1 MALRKLNF
9 SYIKYIYTKKQEI
22 VNQHKI
28 TMSNQ
33 ETETRQINQVR
44 EKTSETWGDKIKQKD
59 NQTFRIYFQNINGIQ
74 PHQQERWA
82 NIIKTTT
89 SEFQADIIGLCETGI
104 NWKDHYTR
112 QKVQQT
118 LRNNNKQTINIYHSQ
133 NTATSF
139 TSFLPGGTLLMT
151 TQSWIGRIV
160 QPLHDPTQM
169 GRWTGAK
176 YRLQENRNL
185 YILSAY
191 RPCPSTTHTILPQS
205 NSTFAQQFFKLRTQ
219 GIINPKPREK
229 FIVDIIQ
236 YIHDLKLG
244 PMDMMLLMFDANEQ
258 LGKEKQGII
267 NIIDKAGLVDLFPI
281 HHAKTCDIATQVTG
295 SQRIDY
301 ILGTYNILPY
311 IQHCGYLPFHTHLVT
326 DHRGLYI
333 DLCSSLIDVTAIRK
347 MTITREIGSSS
358 SMNHTL
364 QYKVYIQQQ
373 FQHHNIPQRAE
384 AVHTQSEL
392 SSAQRPMNF
401 MRKLNELDQAITQ
414 IMLQAEHKYAVDP
427 LKRWI
432 TNETIRQLYSILK
445 YWQIKIS
452 EVKNKKD
459 FSGPLNSIRKNIKE
473 KYHDHILQYN
483 ESPKEGLS
491 IIRKELLKEKN
502 LKLQEMRDQEAAE
515 SAMIAQAE
523 NKSEINIT
531 QQRARIKYTRS
542 IFANLRSRFKQQHGQ
557 GIQSVIVPR
566 NGRPDENIYKVIT
579 DPREVE
585 ETIINRNI
593 AHFGQAQGTPFTKH
607 NITDDFG
614 YTGVTPKAKELI
626 QGSDM
631 ETLFNKL
638 GNGEKMILQQLND
651 GQHSQAINI
660 NISYKEF
667 TIGFRKWRENTST
680 SPSGRHLGH
689 YKALLRAEII
699 DDKDTGDNNNQLIT
713 IKNPIGDEILKAIYF
728 VAMSTLKAG
737 ETLERWKNVQSSMLE
752 KEPGNPLVH
761 RLRVIHIYEADYN
774 LLLKLLWA
782 RKLTWNAHLN
792 GTLHEAQAGSRPG
805 KRAIDLVVYK
815 EQKYLYSRLTRTPLL
830 TMDNDAKACYDRIVC
845 NLAMLI
851 SQYFG
856 MPQNACSM
864 QAKTLENMEFHLKT
878 ALGVS
883 ENYYKH
889 TSTTPVH
896 GSGQG
901 SCASPTL
908 WLLISTILMRC
919 LDQGNPGILRSSI
932 DGFVDDTSLFTN
944 IPFQY
949 SNMNEAVRNLQVAT
963 QTWSKLLEASGGKL
977 ELSKCFYYVLSW
989 KFSNEGEPIPMTIE
1003 EQEHEQYPKITITD
1017 PDSNN
1022 EIYIQQKE
1030 CQCHHKTLGVYKN
1043 ILGDDTYQYRELLKK
1058 SNNMA
1063 QIASGAKM
1071 SKHQARVA
1079 FHMIYLPTINYSLP
1093 ACSFTLQQTESIQAK
1108 ALENF
1113 LPAMGWRRT
1122 SSRALVHGP
1131 LEYGGYDIPHL
1142 YALQGMQK
1150 LTTLI
1155 NHIRANTE
1163 LGQLFLTNI
1172 NWIQLLSG
1180 RGVQFL
1186 SDNYKIEY
1194 LPENWTFIS
1203 NHICKNAIFV

>member
-1 MALRKLNF
+1 
-9 SYIKYIYTKKQEI
+9 
-22 VNQHKI
+22 
-28 TMSNQ
+28 
-33 ETETRQINQVR
+33 
-44 EKTSETWGDKIKQKD
+44 
-59 NQTFRIYFQNINGIQ
+59 
-74 PHQQERWA
+74 
-82 NIIKTTT
+82 
-89 SEFQADIIGLCETGI
+89 
-104 NWKDHYTR
+104 
-112 QKVQQT
+112 
-118 LRNNNKQTINIYHSQ
+118 
-133 NTATSF
+133 
-139 TSFLPGGTLLMT
+139 
-151 TQSWIGRIV
+151 
-160 QPLHDPTQM
+160 
-169 GRWTGAK
+169 
-176 YRLQENRNL
+176 
-185 YILSAY
+185 
-191 RPCPSTTHTILPQS
+191 
-205 NSTFAQQFFKLRTQ
+205 
-219 GIINPKPREK
+219 
-229 FIVDIIQ
+229 
-236 YIHDLKLG
+236 
-244 PMDMMLLMFDANEQ
+244 
-258 LGKEKQGII
+258 
-267 NIIDKAGLVDLFPI
+267 
-281 HHAKTCDIATQVTG
+281 
-295 SQRIDY
+295 
-301 ILGTYNILPY
+301 
-311 IQHCGYLPFHTHLVT
+311 
-326 DHRGLYI
+326 
-333 DLCSSLIDVTAIRK
+333 
-347 MTITREIGSSS
+347 
-358 SMNHTL
+358 
-364 QYKVYIQQQ
+364 
-373 FQHHNIPQRAE
+373 
-384 AVHTQSEL
+384 
-392 SSAQRPMNF
+392 
-401 MRKLNELDQAITQ
+401 
-414 IMLQAEHKYAVDP
+414 
-427 LKRWI
+427 
-432 TNETIRQLYSILK
+432 
-445 YWQIKIS
+445 
-452 EVKNKKD
+452 
-459 FSGPLNSIRKNIKE
+459 
-473 KYHDHILQYN
+473 
-483 ESPKEGLS
+483 
-491 IIRKELLKEKN
+491 
-502 LKLQEMRDQEAAE
+502 
-515 SAMIAQAE
+515 
-523 NKSEINIT
+523 
-531 QQRARIKYTRS
+531 
-542 IFANLRSRFKQQHGQ
+542 
-557 GIQSVIVPR
+557 
-566 NGRPDENIYKVIT
+566 
-579 DPREVE
+579 
-585 ETIINRNI
+585 
-593 AHFGQAQGTPFTKH
+593 
-607 NITDDFG
+607 
-614 YTGVTPKAKELI
+614 
-626 QGSDM
+626 
-631 ETLFNKL
+631 
-638 GNGEKMILQQLND
+638 
-651 GQHSQAINI
+651 
-660 NISYKEF
+660 
-667 TIGFRKWRENTST
+667 
-680 SPSGRHLGH
+680 
-689 YKALLRAEII
+689 
-699 DDKDTGDNNNQLIT
+699 
-713 IKNPIGDEILKAIYF
+713 
-728 VAMSTLKAG
+728 
-737 ETLERWKNVQSSMLE
+737 MLE

-878 ALGVS
+878 ALGLS

-919 LDQGNPGILRSSI
+919 LDQGNPGMAMVQINKTEKILRSSI
-932 DGFVDDTSLFTN
+932 DGFVDDTSSFTN

-989 KFSNEGEPIPMTIE
+989 KFSNEGEPIPMTFE
-1003 EQEHEQYPKITITD
+1003 EQEQEQYPKITITD

-1150 LTTLI
+1150 LTTMI

-1194 LPENWTFIS
+1194 LPENWTL
-1203 NHICKNAIFV
+1203 HIQSYMQECNIFLKSESIWVPQLARHNDKFLMDAVIITNCGLKKLQIINNWRVYFKALRLSDICDGYGKQILLPYRKYTASSQWNVINKG